1 MIETIRRM
9 SSHEREVIADVA
21 VLVACA
27 SFLLGYTVHI
37 YTQDTKQTTWQDVIN
52 SMPAK
57 IKEDIA
63 IDYCVAHK
71 RLCRNLPLSSP
82 IQPLDS
88 RAAPTQ

>member
-9 SSHEREVIADVA
+9 SSHERKVIADVV

-27 SFLLGYTVHI
+27 SFLIGYTMHI
-37 YTQDTKQTTWQDVIN
+37 FTQDTKQTTWQDVVN

-63 IDYCVAHK
+63 IEYCVSHK

-82 IQPLDS
+82 VNPKD
-88 RAAPTQ
+88 